1 MASGL
6 EFGYYSLLN
15 WVHFESYSN
24 HNFLKDI
31 ASDRNIDLSSI
42 HIVEVESNS
51 TSRFIFISFLYYSI
65 YIHIY
70 IHVYICSKLLSL
82 ILYIILLD
90 NLVEYQALSYSYGI
104 FENRLLLYYAS
115 MILPYTLEKVSAINN
130 RILLLIL

>member
-1 MASGL
+1 LSHIL
-6 EFGYYSLLN
+6 Y
-15 WVHFESYSN
+15 

-51 TSRFIFISFLYYSI
+51 TLRFIFISFLYYS
-65 YIHIY
+65 IY

-115 MILPYTLEKVSAINN
+115 MILPYTLEKVSATNN